1 MCGIAGYFNFE
12 PGYRHDPE
20 LLISMAEKL
29 RHRGPDAD
37 GIFSDSS
44 AGLTFRRLSLLDLDG
59 GNQPIFNEDHSIVLV
74 CNGEIFNYQALRADL
89 IKNGHRFRTNGDIEV
104 LAHLYEDYGPA
115 MLRLLNGQFAL
126 ALYDRKQK
134 LLLLA
139 RDHAGIAPL
148 CYASTGKFLIFGSE
162 IKAILECHDIPRKVD
177 LTGLDQVFTFPGI
190 VSPRT
195 MFEGISR
202 LEPGHYLVVSECGIQ
217 DIEYWD
223 LDYPRS
229 GDREDGTSEQQ
240 YIEGLRHELCRS
252 IRYRLQADVEVG
264 FYLSGGL
271 DSSLI
276 AAFLDNIDSSVRR
289 QAFSITFQ
297 DPRADES
304 KYQKLIAQQVNC
316 DIHTTY
322 FNPEHTAQVMHA
334 MVYHA
339 ECPVKE
345 SYNACALEL
354 SRCAQRHNV
363 KAVLTG
369 EGADELFAGYVGYRC
384 DRARIEGKMA
394 QATLKDSV
402 CEAEFRQRLFGD
414 SAIHYEQQYGS
425 HWRER
430 KQIYS
435 LALRHNFR
443 EFDCLNHNPIRKERL
458 EGRHPL
464 DQRSYLDFKLRMS
477 DHLLMDHGDAMA
489 FANSV
494 EARYPF
500 LDPGFIEYAKRI
512 PPELKLHGYTEK
524 YILRKIGENLLPPR
538 ITKRQKFGWYAPG
551 SPELLQ
557 KGVPW
562 IHQMLDPSTIRRQ
575 GYFDPNRVEELK
587 TSYSRRGFQLNN
599 QLETDWLIIV
609 ATFGLFKEIFKMPD
623 LA

>member
-12 PGYRHDPE
+12 PGYQHDPQ
-20 LLISMAEKL
+20 LLTSMAEKL
-29 RHRGPDAD
+29 RHRGPDAG

-44 AGLTFRRLSLLDLDG
+44 VGLVFRRLSLIDLNG
-59 GNQPIFNEDHSIVLV
+59 GNQPLFNEDHSIVLI
-74 CNGEIFNYQALRADL
+74 CNGEIFNYRALRADL
-89 IKNGHRFRTNGDIEV
+89 IQRGHQFRTNGDIEV
-104 LAHLYEDYGPA
+104 LTHLYEEYGPA
-115 MLRLLNGQFAL
+115 MLQRLNGQFAL
-126 ALYDRKQK
+126 ALYDRKK
-134 LLLLA
+134 ELLLLA

-148 CYASTGKFLIFGSE
+148 CYASNGKFLIFGSE
-162 IKAILECHDIPRKVD
+162 IKAILESQDIDRKVD

-195 MFEGISR
+195 MFAGIRR
-202 LEPGHYLVVSECGIQ
+202 LEPGHYLVVSERGIE

-229 GDREDGTSEQQ
+229 GDRKDGFSEQH
-240 YIEGLRHELCRS
+240 YIESLRNELCRS

-276 AAFLDNIDSSVRR
+276 AAFLDSVDPSVRR
-289 QAFSITFQ
+289 HSFSITFE
-297 DPRADES
+297 DSRADES
-304 KYQKLIAQQVNC
+304 KYQKLMAQQLNC
-316 DIHTTY
+316 EIHNTY
-322 FNPEHTAQVMHA
+322 FNSQHAAQLMNA

-345 SYNACALEL
+345 TYNVCTLEL
-354 SRCAQRHNV
+354 SRCAHRHNV
-363 KAVLTG
+363 KAVLSG

-384 DRARIEGKMA
+384 DRARIDGKMA
-394 QATLKDSV
+394 QPVSEDAL
-402 CEAEFRQRLFGD
+402 CESEFRRRLFGD
-414 SAIHYEQQYGS
+414 PEIHYEQRYGS
-425 HWRER
+425 HSEER

-435 LALRHNFR
+435 SELRHRFA

-489 FANSV
+489 LANSV

-500 LDPGFIEYAKRI
+500 LDPGVIECAKHI
-512 PPELKLHGYTEK
+512 PPNLKLHGYTEK
-524 YILRKIGENLLPPR
+524 YILRKIGEGVLPPA
-538 ITKRQKFGWYAPG
+538 IKQRQKFGWYAPG

-557 KGVPW
+557 NGVQW
-562 IHQMLDPSTIRRQ
+562 IHRALDSSIIRRQ
-575 GYFDPNRVEELK
+575 RYFDPDRVEELK
-587 TSYSRRGFQLNN
+587 KSYSRRGFQLN
-599 QLETDWLIIV
+599 QQIETDWLIIV